1 MPVWTIIDSCI
12 WGLVKIRGHMRSRC
26 QTLWQAVGRD
36 DARKQWLTGWLSGA
50 HVTLSL
56 IPDPYLSVS
65 RMFQCLQEAVE
76 AAAPVLQRPHMQNGG
91 IPAPPPTYVAPV
103 GSSFNT

>member
-1 MPVWTIIDSCI
+1 
-12 WGLVKIRGHMRSRC
+12 
-26 QTLWQAVGRD
+26 
-36 DARKQWLTGWLSGA
+36 
-50 HVTLSL
+50 
-56 IPDPYLSVS
+56 
-65 RMFQCLQEAVE
+65 MFQCLQEAVE